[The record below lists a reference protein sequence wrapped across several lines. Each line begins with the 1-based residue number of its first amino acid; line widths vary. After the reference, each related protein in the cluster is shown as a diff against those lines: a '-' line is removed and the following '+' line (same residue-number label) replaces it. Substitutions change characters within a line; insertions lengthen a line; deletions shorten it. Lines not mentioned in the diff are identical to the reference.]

1 MQEIK
6 AETPLVYLSVEQFTS
21 LLNNIISSQLQ
32 IKEINNKNL
41 PEYYGID
48 TFCEITGYKKNTV
61 YQLVRQHKVPTYR
74 AKHGGKRIL
83 FCRDEVEQWRI
94 NRRAETSDNFIV
106 ERNQLIAQ
114 RLNKTLKK

>member
-1 MQEIK
+1 MLEIK
-6 AETPLVYLSVEQFTS
+6 AETPLVYLNVEQFTS
-21 LLNNIISSQLQ
+21 LLNRILSSQLQ
-32 IKEINNKNL
+32 INEIDKKNI

-106 ERNQLIAQ
+106 ERNQLLAQ
-114 RLNKTLKK
+114 RLKNKL